1 MTRNTKTIKSPDGN
15 KLAIVN
21 PDAAG
26 IDIADTDM
34 QVCVPEGR
42 DGDNNRRFGSFTCEL
57 NSRPLKSIFQRNIP
71 SGDAFAEIC
80 FLRGDYLMYLN
91 DSFHSSQ
98 NQESGFAHHAK
109 GQSHQCRRKHRCF
122 TQTTAII
129 CTKKQYQDVLRV
141 SDESRQLFY
150 SSFTNIPHGFSS
162 FEKEENSCGI

>member
-1 MTRNTKTIKSPDGN
+1 MLLVLISLTQKCKYAFRKAEMETITVDSVVSPVSS
-15 KLAIVN
+15 IV
-21 PDAAG
+21 
-26 IDIADTDM
+26 
-34 QVCVPEGR
+34 V
-42 DGDNNRRFGSFTCEL
+42 
-57 NSRPLKSIFQRNIP
+57 PLKSIFQRNIP